1 MSHPRYFVPH
11 ASTPA
16 EPVRPDAS
24 ALVNVVD
31 TFRLEVRYLGEQEW
45 IIGLDAVGQ
54 LMAVPGSARSELPA
68 SAQAQLA
75 HHEVAS
81 GRSPRRI
88 AAHELFFFTVELVEH
103 PEEAEGANDPVYLY
117 GNLIGPWPG
126 EEMKR
131 VPGQLMVSRGSVLAG
146 LVHGAAEAFVY
157 APDAES
163 KTLQRSYHGLFPGD
177 RPEVIAEGRGLVL
190 AYPAVPEELQTRN
203 AVNDRLVADILFE
216 VLTQLQEDAR
226 EHSGPELLRQMELP
240 VPSRIQ
246 AIAELETRGYEV
258 NGDVAILRKPR
269 GGLVGKL
276 AGMLNAE
283 KVKVPQQATAAEFVE
298 LARRALAV
306 LPGWPNDVERTLR
319 PLIRA
324 GNSAP
329 VRAGGIPNIPAAS
342 TPVAQKSI
350 PPRPAPPPARP
361 NDWMKDFLNAH
372 TPPGGTKKAKI
383 SRSRPN
389 IPALPPK
396 KSNQPP
402 EWLSDFGQAPEAPP
416 KPSAAAAPV
425 AKKAPP
431 REKKAQAPEPEP
443 QQKPDWMK
451 DFDS

>member
-11 ASTPA
+11 AATPA

-54 LMAVPGSARSELPA
+54 LLAVPGRDRAQLPA

-75 HHEVAS
+75 HHEVTS

-126 EEMKR
+126 EELKR
-131 VPGQLMVSRGSVLAG
+131 VPGQLTVSRGAVLAG
-146 LVHGAAEAFVY
+146 LVHGAADAFIY
-157 APDAES
+157 APDAEI
-163 KTLQRSYHGLFPGD
+163 KTLQRSYHGLLPGD

-190 AYPAVPEELQTRN
+190 AYPAVPEELQTRS
-203 AVNDRLVADILFE
+203 AANDRLVADILYA
-216 VLTQLQEDAR
+216 VLTQLQENAR
-226 EHSGPELLRQMELP
+226 EHSGPELLRLMELP

-246 AIAELETRGYEV
+246 AIADLETRGYEV

-276 AGMLNAE
+276 AGLLSAE
-283 KVKVPQQATAAEFVE
+283 KVKVPQEATAAEFVE
-298 LARRALAV
+298 LARRALGV
-306 LPGWPNDVERTLR
+306 LPGWPNDAESALR
-319 PLIRA
+319 ALIRP

-329 VRAGGIPNIPAAS
+329 VRTGIVPSLPLTS
-342 TPVAQKSI
+342 TPVVQKSI
-350 PPRPAPPPARP
+350 PPRPPPAPARP
-361 NDWMKDFLNAH
+361 NDWMKDFLDAH

-402 EWLSDFGQAPEAPP
+402 EWLADFGSAP
-416 KPSAAAAPV
+416 AAP
-425 AKKAPP
+425 AAPTASAPKKAPP
-431 REKKAQAPEPEP
+431 REKKAKAPEPEP